1 MKKLN
6 SLLTNDRIEN
16 FLETFKIDCKVINI
30 TQNNWATTIDL
41 VLSPGIKVSSL
52 SSISTELALALKTK
66 SIPFINPITE
76 RGVVSLEF
84 VNNND
89 AIPFEEHTL
98 SLIQS
103 DLQIPLAFGIAKDG
117 SEFTADLQKMPHLL
131 IAGETGSGKS
141 VMLSCI
147 INSIIESDKY
157 IKLYMV
163 DPKRVEFSTY
173 KRFKNVKKVAID
185 TEETHEIMEE
195 LEEELQKRLRKFA
208 RKKVANIIEFKEK
221 KPKSKIPYLVL
232 IIDELASVLDSANE
246 KLLATLSQL
255 GRAAGIHII
264 GATQRA
270 SADIISGK
278 IKSNFPARV
287 ACKVTSKTESR
298 IIIDMNG
305 AETLSGNGD
314 AIIVSG
320 EYSYLRFKG
329 YYLNKQDV
337 IKRLKSHGRW
347 SWLGKIRS

>member
-1 MKKLN
+1 
-6 SLLTNDRIEN
+6 LTTEKIES
-16 FLETFKIDCKVINI
+16 FLETFKIDCKVTNI
-30 TQNNWATTIDL
+30 SQSNWATTIDL
-41 VLSPGIKVSSL
+41 VLSPGVKVSSL

-89 AIPFEEHTL
+89 AILFDDHTH
-98 SLIQS
+98 SLMRN
-103 DLQIPLAFGIAKDG
+103 DLQVPLALGIARDG
-117 SEFTADLQKMPHLL
+117 SEFVVDLQKMPHLL

-141 VMLSCI
+141 VMLNCI
-147 INSIIESDKY
+147 INSMIESNKR

-163 DPKRVEFSTY
+163 DPKRVEFSIY
-173 KRFKNVKKVAID
+173 KRFKNVKRVATDIEG
-185 TEETHEIMEE
+185 TREIMAS
-195 LEEELQKRLRKFA
+195 LEEELQNRLRKFE

-232 IIDELASVLDSANE
+232 IADELASVMESENE
-246 KLLATLSQL
+246 KLLTTLAQL
-255 GRAAGIHII
+255 GRAAGIHVIA
-264 GATQRA
+264 ATQRPSVDTVKGA
-270 SADIISGK
+270 
-278 IKSNFPARV
+278 IKANFPARIS
-287 ACKVTSKTESR
+287 CKVTSKTESR

-320 EYSYLRFKG
+320 EHKCLRFKG

-347 SWLGKIRS
+347 SWLGKIKS